1 MNLFDKAVE
10 AVAPLHAM
18 KRQAARMALGQIKR
32 VANTGYSEGGASYVK
47 KSLKGMTGVSASPQ
61 LDIDA
66 NLWTLR
72 NRSRELY
79 MTSPIAASAIKT
91 SRTNVVGA
99 GLHLKARID
108 AEYLGLSEEEADAW
122 EAKAEREFEFR
133 AETRK
138 CDALKLNNFYEMQA
152 LIFTGWLMNGDG
164 FCLLKYSKPSQFMPY
179 GLRLQLLESDRVCTP
194 YAMGLPLGAGIPFW
208 GQNPQ
213 NGNEIYSGVE
223 IDKQGATAAYWICN
237 QYPYAMTGYQFTS
250 PDPGA
255 RLGGHHRPA

>member
-18 KRQAARMALGQIKR
+18 KRQAARMALGQMKR

-47 KSLKGMTGVSASPQ
+47 KSLKGMTGVSDSPQ

-99 GLHLKARID
+99 GLHLKSRVD
-108 AEYLGLSEEEADAW
+108 A
-122 EAKAEREFEFR
+122 
-133 AETRK
+133 
-138 CDALKLNNFYEMQA
+138 
-152 LIFTGWLMNGDG
+152 
-164 FCLLKYSKPSQFMPY
+164 
-179 GLRLQLLESDRVCTP
+179 
-194 YAMGLPLGAGIPFW
+194 
-208 GQNPQ
+208 
-213 NGNEIYSGVE
+213 
-223 IDKQGATAAYWICN
+223 
-237 QYPYAMTGYQFTS
+237 GY
-250 PDPGA
+250 
-255 RLGGHHRPA
+255 